1 MRTEDQI
8 KRKYHELAMRKQ
20 ALELSALE
28 DSSSPEVLQARIESL
43 EQQMTLL
50 EWVLNAPLGRYHA

>member
-8 KRKYHELAMRKQ
+8 KRKYNELAMRKQ

>member
-8 KRKYHELAMRKQ
+8 KRKYNDLAMRKQ
-20 ALELSALE
+20 ALELSAIE

>member
-8 KRKYHELAMRKQ
+8 KRKYNELAVRKQ
-20 ALELSALE
+20 ALELSAVE